1 MLGRALLLSAPGF
14 IATKSSWRK
23 IVDTT
28 AYAPYG
34 HHERVSRYSASLMA
48 RLSYSAL
55 VRWSDSSGGD
65 GNQRRAQ
72 GPFPGQDGDAIRCFG
87 TFKVAV
93 VEQGPQ
99 CVAFALSPSR
109 AYVLRLARSPSDHPA
124 DPSPDLPPLEPE
136 QPTLEP
142 IEEPSTTTAPQDMTY
157 CTAPDTTATEA
168 DITIQ
173 APTSGRGRG
182 IPRGRTTTSARGRAP
197 VGAGTTT
204 AVPGGK
210 KAPANAIERR
220 KREAAVNAIVD
231 TLPIEYRGSDPIAR
245 QMMERVLGHLLD
257 NPQGQRMAEIVKPL
271 GLPQAKV
278 NKCLIAL
285 VGKKAVTKTAVGG
298 VAVYALV

>member
-72 GPFPGQDGDAIRCFG
+72 GPFRGQDGDAIRCFG

-99 CVAFALSPSR
+99 CVAFAS
-109 AYVLRLARSPSDHPA
+109 
-124 DPSPDLPPLEPE
+124 
-136 QPTLEP
+136 
-142 IEEPSTTTAPQDMTY
+142 
-157 CTAPDTTATEA
+157 
-168 DITIQ
+168 
-173 APTSGRGRG
+173 
-182 IPRGRTTTSARGRAP
+182 
-197 VGAGTTT
+197 
-204 AVPGGK
+204 
-210 KAPANAIERR
+210 
-220 KREAAVNAIVD
+220 
-231 TLPIEYRGSDPIAR
+231 
-245 QMMERVLGHLLD
+245 
-257 NPQGQRMAEIVKPL
+257 
-271 GLPQAKV
+271 
-278 NKCLIAL
+278 
-285 VGKKAVTKTAVGG
+285 
-298 VAVYALV
+298 